1 MKSSPL
7 GDITSS
13 MKSSP
18 LQLSWAETCIIIWR
32 SVMGAKYVVFNIS
45 LSKTC
50 GFDSGDSYSWL
61 MMVLS

>member
-1 MKSSPL
+1 
-7 GDITSS
+7 
-13 MKSSP
+13 
-18 LQLSWAETCIIIWR
+18 
-32 SVMGAKYVVFNIS
+32 MGAKYVVFNIS